1 MSDESYFINKQI
13 FIMKR
18 VTKLFSKIA
27 ILGLFLWGFTACKS
41 DNSVPAPIAP
51 DLDFYVLSTGNQLS
65 VFNAKN
71 LSTAKS
77 TLAISNLT
85 TGDNIIAIDFR
96 PATGQLYGL
105 GSSSRLYTIDLNS
118 GRANPLGT
126 AAFTPAVSGT
136 TVGFDFNPTVDRI
149 RLVTSTGQ
157 NLRLHPELGTV
168 VATDGTINGASVAI
182 TSSAYTENFS
192 GSTSTILYN
201 IDPQTDMLYKQDP
214 PNNGTLVMVGA
225 LGVDFT
231 GDGGFDIGS
240 NNAGLAIYNM
250 GGKPT
255 LFNIDLISGKAES
268 LGAVGTLTSAI
279 GIAIPPAPV
288 AYAVNDANMLMIFN
302 PENPAPI
309 SKAIT
314 GLSTGESIL
323 GIDFRPAT
331 GQLFALGSTSR
342 LYILN
347 TTTGAATAVGTAP
360 FSSVLNGTSFGF
372 DFNPTVDRIRLIS
385 NNGQN
390 LRLNPNDGAVAA
402 VDGAINPSTPKI
414 SGAAYTNNFAGSTTT
429 ILYDI
434 DHSTGKLFRQD
445 PPNNGTLVEVG
456 NLGVTPTESNGF
468 DIGGTSNKA
477 WALMTV
483 GGATR
488 LYSINLTSGAATP
501 SGTYTFTG
509 NYRGFAVGLGF

>member
-1 MSDESYFINKQI
+1 MSGDIKSYFINKHTL
-13 FIMKR
+13 IMKK

-27 ILGLFLWGFTACKS
+27 VLGLFLWGFTACN
-41 DNSVPAPIAP
+41 DNSTPSPAVP

-65 VFNAKN
+65 VFNSKN
-71 LSTAKS
+71 SSGSKS

-105 GSSSRLYTIDLNS
+105 SSSSRLYTIDLNS
-118 GRANPLGT
+118 GRATQIGSSSFAIDGT
-126 AAFTPAVSGT
+126 AI
-136 TVGFDFNPTVDRI
+136 GFDFNPTVDRI
-149 RLVTSTGQ
+149 RLVSNKGQ
-157 NLRLHPELGTV
+157 NLRIHPEFGTV
-168 VATDGTINGASVAI
+168 AATDGTLNGASVAV
-182 TSSAYTENFS
+182 TSVAYTENFS
-192 GSTSTILYN
+192 GAATTVMYD

-225 LGVDFT
+225 LGMDVT
-231 GDGGFDIGS
+231 GDGGFDIGP
-240 NNAGLAIYNM
+240 NNTAMAVYLMN
-250 GGKPT
+250 GKST
-255 LFNIDLISGKAES
+255 LFNIDLSTGKAEN
-268 LGAVGTLTSAI
+268 LGALGTFTNVI

-302 PENPAPI
+302 PESPAPI
-309 SKAIT
+309 SKTIT
-314 GLSTGESIL
+314 GLATGENIM

-331 GQLFALGSTSR
+331 GQLFALGSNSR
-342 LYILN
+342 LYTLN
-347 TTTGAATAVGTAP
+347 TATGAATSVGSAP
-360 FSSVLNGTSFGF
+360 FSIVMNGTSFGF

-390 LRLNPNDGAVAA
+390 LRLNPNDGIVVAA
-402 VDGAINPSTPKI
+402 DGTINPSTSKI
-414 SGAAYTNNFAGSTTT
+414 SGAAYTNNFAGSTSTV
-429 ILYDI
+429 LYDI
-434 DHSTGKLFRQD
+434 DHTTGKLFKQD

-488 LYSINLTSGAATP
+488 LYSINLTTGTATP

>member
-1 MSDESYFINKQI
+1 
-13 FIMKR
+13 MKTLTQFLSKAT
-18 VTKLFSKIA
+18 VFS
-27 ILGLFLWGFTACKS
+27 LFLWAFTACKS
-41 DNSVPAPIAP
+41 DNGGTTPAPIAP

-71 LSTAKS
+71 LATAKS
-77 TLAISNLT
+77 TLNISNLT
-85 TGDNIIAIDFR
+85 TNDNIIAIDFR

-105 GSSSRLYTIDLNS
+105 GSSSRLYAIDLVS
-118 GRANPLGT
+118 GRANPLG
-126 AAFTPAVSGT
+126 AASFTPAVEGT

-168 VATDGTINGASVAI
+168 AATDGVINGATVAI
-182 TSSAYTENFS
+182 TSVAYTENFS
-192 GSTSTILYN
+192 GSTTTIMYD

-214 PNNGTLVMVGA
+214 PNNGTLMMVGA

-231 GDGGFDIGS
+231 GDGGFDIGP
-240 NNAGLAIYNM
+240 NNAALAIYGM
-250 GGKPT
+250 SGKPT
-255 LFNIDLISGKAES
+255 LFNINLTTGKAES
-268 LGAVGTLTSAI
+268 LGAVGTLTNAI
-279 GIAIPPAPV
+279 GLAIVPVPV

-302 PENPAPI
+302 PDNPAPI

-314 GLSTGESIL
+314 GLATGENVM

-331 GQLFALGSTSR
+331 GQLLALGNNSR

-347 TTTGAATAVGTAP
+347 TATGAATAIGTAP
-360 FSSVLNGTSFGF
+360 FSTVLNGTSFGF

-385 NNGQN
+385 NTGQN
-390 LRLNPNDGAVAA
+390 LRLNPNDGTVAA
-402 VDGAINPSTPKI
+402 VDAAINPTSAKI
-414 SGAAYTNNFAGSTTT
+414 SAAAYTSNFVGSTAT

-434 DHSTGKLFRQD
+434 DHASGKLFRQD
-445 PPNNGTLVEVG
+445 PPNAGTLVEVG
-456 NLGVTPTESNGF
+456 SLGVVPTESNGF

-477 WALMTV
+477 WALLTV
-483 GGATR
+483 GGATK
-488 LYSINLTSGAATP
+488 LYSINLTSGAATAV
-501 SGTYTFTG
+501 GTYTFTG

>member
-1 MSDESYFINKQI
+1 
-13 FIMKR
+13 MKR
-18 VTKLFSKIA
+18 IAQLLSKATIFS
-27 ILGLFLWGFTACKS
+27 LVLWAFTACKS
-41 DNSVPAPIAP
+41 DNGGTTPTPVAP

-71 LSTAKS
+71 LATAKS
-77 TLAISNLT
+77 TLAISNLS

-105 GSSSRLYTIDLNS
+105 GSSSRLYAIDLVS

-126 AAFTPAVSGT
+126 ASFTPAIEGT

-168 VATDGTINGASVAI
+168 AFTDGVINGATTAI
-182 TSSAYTENFS
+182 TSVAYTENFS
-192 GSTSTILYN
+192 GSTTTILYD

-214 PNNGTLVMVGA
+214 PNNGTLIMVGA
-225 LGVDFT
+225 LGIDFT
-231 GDGGFDIGS
+231 GDGGFDIGP
-240 NNAGLAIYNM
+240 NNAGLAIYGM
-250 GGKPT
+250 SGKPT
-255 LFNIDLISGKAES
+255 LFNINLSTGKAES

-279 GIAIPPAPV
+279 GIAIVPVPV

-302 PENPAPI
+302 PDNPVPI

-314 GLSTGESIL
+314 GLATGENVM

-331 GQLFALGSTSR
+331 GQLLALGSNSR

-347 TTTGAATAVGTAP
+347 IGTGAATAIGTAP
-360 FSSVLNGTSFGF
+360 FSTVLNGTSFGF
-372 DFNPTVDRIRLIS
+372 DFNPTVDRIRLVS
-385 NNGQN
+385 NTGQN
-390 LRLNPNDGAVAA
+390 LRLNPNDGTVAA
-402 VDGAINPSTPKI
+402 VDGAINPTTAKI
-414 SGAAYTNNFAGSTTT
+414 SAAAYTSNFAGSTAT

-434 DHSTGKLFRQD
+434 DYVTGKLFKQD
-445 PPNNGTLVEVG
+445 PPNSGTLVEVG
-456 NLGVTPTESNGF
+456 SLGVVPTESNGF

-477 WALMTV
+477 WALLTV
-483 GGATR
+483 GGATK
-488 LYSINLTSGAATP
+488 LYSINLTSGAATAV
-501 SGTYTFTG
+501 GTYTFTG

>member
-1 MSDESYFINKQI
+1 
-13 FIMKR
+13 MKR
-18 VTKLFSKIA
+18 ITQLLSKATAFSL
-27 ILGLFLWGFTACKS
+27 ILWAFTSCKS
-41 DNSVPAPIAP
+41 DNGGTTPAPVAP

-71 LSTAKS
+71 LATAKS

-105 GSSSRLYTIDLNS
+105 GSSSRLYAIDLTS
-118 GRANPLGT
+118 GRANPLGA
-126 AAFTPAVSGT
+126 AAFTPAVAGT

-168 VATDGTINGASVAI
+168 AATDGVINGATTAI
-182 TSSAYTENFS
+182 TSAAYTENFS
-192 GSTSTILYN
+192 GSTTTFLYD

-231 GDGGFDIGS
+231 GDGGFDIGP
-240 NNAGLAIYNM
+240 NNAGLAIYTM
-250 GGKPT
+250 SGKPT
-255 LFNIDLISGKAES
+255 LFNIDLTTGKAES

-279 GIAIPPAPV
+279 GIAIPTPPV
-288 AYAVNDANMLMIFN
+288 AYAVSDANMLMIFN
-302 PENPAPI
+302 PENPTPI
-309 SKAIT
+309 AKAIT
-314 GLSTGESIL
+314 GLSAGENVM

-331 GQLFALGSTSR
+331 GQLFALGSNSR

-347 TTTGAATAVGTAP
+347 TATGAATAVGTAP
-360 FSSVLNGTSFGF
+360 FTSVLNGTSFGF

-402 VDGAINPSTPKI
+402 VDAAINPSTPKI
-414 SGAAYTNNFAGSTTT
+414 SGAAYTSNFAGSTAT

-434 DHSTGKLFRQD
+434 DHSTGKLFKQD
-445 PPNNGTLVEVG
+445 PPNAGTLVEVG
-456 NLGVTPTESNGF
+456 NLGVMPTESNGF

-477 WALMTV
+477 WALLTV
-483 GGATR
+483 GGATK
-488 LYSINLTSGAATP
+488 LYSINLTSGAATAV
-501 SGTYTFTG
+501 GTYTFTG

>member
-1 MSDESYFINKQI
+1 
-13 FIMKR
+13 MKTMTQLLSKAA
-18 VTKLFSKIA
+18 VFSL
-27 ILGLFLWGFTACKS
+27 ILWAFTSCKS
-41 DNSVPAPIAP
+41 NESNPAAAAP

-71 LSTAKS
+71 LGTAKS
-77 TLAISNLT
+77 TLTISNLT
-85 TGDNIIAIDFR
+85 ANDNIIAIDFR

-105 GSSSRLYTIDLNS
+105 GSSSRLYAIDLTS
-118 GRANPLGT
+118 GRANPMGGT
-126 AAFTPAVSGT
+126 AFTPAVTGT

-168 VATDGTINGASVAI
+168 VATDGVINGATTAI
-182 TSSAYTENFS
+182 TSAAYTENFS
-192 GSTSTILYN
+192 GSTTTILYD

-231 GDGGFDIGS
+231 GDGGFDIGP
-240 NNAGLAIYNM
+240 NNAGLAIYSM
-250 GGKPT
+250 SGKPT
-255 LFNIDLISGKAES
+255 LFNINLSTGKAES
-268 LGAVGTLTSAI
+268 LGAVGTLTNSI
-279 GIAIPPAPV
+279 GIAIVPVPV

-302 PENPAPI
+302 PDNPAPI

-314 GLSTGESIL
+314 GLATGENVM

-331 GQLFALGSTSR
+331 GQLLALGSNSR

-347 TTTGAATAVGTAP
+347 TSSGAATVIGTAP
-360 FSSVLNGTSFGF
+360 FSTVLNGTSFAF

-385 NNGQN
+385 NTGQN
-390 LRLNPNDGAVAA
+390 LRLNPNDGTVAA
-402 VDGAINPSTPKI
+402 VDAAINPTTPKI
-414 SGAAYTNNFAGSTTT
+414 SGAAYTSNFVGSTAT

-434 DHSTGKLFRQD
+434 DHATGKLFRQD
-445 PPNNGTLVEVG
+445 PPNAGTLIEVG

-477 WALMTV
+477 WALLTV
-483 GGATR
+483 GGTTR
-488 LYSINLTSGAATP
+488 LYSINLTSGAATAV
-501 SGTYTFTG
+501 GTYTFTG